1 MVDSVDRP
9 YPDANEPPTSCAPI
23 AARIPIPGGV
33 PLFDAGPQPQG
44 AGHPQIQGGASP
56 VPEVTPDLLL
66 RAQDD
71 VEPRREGE
79 DFTLAVNLMFVGRDQ
94 EFVRR
99 WWQACDDAGLASLG
113 STSRRQEPHV
123 TLAVLEGSIPE
134 KLIDRLERELAGT
147 GGPTILLAHFGV
159 FVHPGFVLFLGVTP
173 TDELRFLQ
181 RSVIDTASSAGFVV
195 WDHYRPGAWVPHCT
209 LARGFSSLT
218 DVRPLLDAHLSE
230 LPALPILMH
239 TLAVQV
245 VELGGG
251 DEVARVPLL

>member
-1 MVDSVDRP
+1 MAYSAERP
-9 YPDANEPPTSCAPI
+9 IQDAGELATSGAPM
-23 AARIPIPGGV
+23 AGRLPVAGGV
-33 PLFDAGPQPQG
+33 PFLGLTAQVPG
-44 AGHPQIQGGASP
+44 GGAPQLLGSGP
-56 VPEVTPDLLL
+56 PPPEVTGDLLL
-66 RAQDD
+66 RAQED
-71 VEPRREGE
+71 VEPRQEGE
-79 DFTLAVNLMFVGRDQ
+79 DFTLAVNLTFVGRDQ

-123 TLAVLEGSIPE
+123 TLAVLEGPTPE
-134 KLIDRLERELAGT
+134 KLVDRLEREVAGT

-181 RSVIDTASSAGFVV
+181 RSVIDSASSAGFVV

-209 LARGFSSLT
+209 LARGFSSLS

-230 LPALPILMH
+230 LPAPPFLMH